1 MSDLEMTTATTP
13 LLEVKGLRKTF
24 GSVVA
29 IDDVSMALHEGRTA
43 AIVGDNGAGKSTLL
57 KIITGVHQPDAG
69 QILMEGQPVRFPTPV
84 AAKDHGIEALFQ
96 DLALVNDLTIWQNVF
111 LGRELVRGEPIGF
124 QRKRAMAGKA
134 AEMLAALDV
143 HLPSAGTRVRR
154 LSGGQRQ
161 AVAIGR
167 AVGWNARLTVMDE
180 PTAALGVRER
190 LEVESLIE
198 RLRAEGRTF
207 LIISHNF
214 EQVMRL
220 SDEVWVMRHGNVVGH
235 RHTADTTADEL
246 VALIT
251 GARTSDARFHVTDRR
266 SESR

>member
-1 MSDLEMTTATTP
+1 MRDPDMTTTDTP
-13 LLEVKGLRKTF
+13 LLEVRNVRKTF

-29 IDDVSMALHEGRTA
+29 VDDVSLQLWEGKTA

-57 KIITGVHQPDAG
+57 KVITGVHQPDSG
-69 QILMEGQPVRFPTPV
+69 EILMEGVPVRFPSPV
-84 AAKDHGIEALFQ
+84 SAKEQGIEALFQ

-124 QRKRAMAGKA
+124 QRKRAMAEKA
-134 AEMLAALDV
+134 TEMLAALDV
-143 HLPSAGTRVRR
+143 RLPATSTRVRR

-190 LEVESLIE
+190 MEVESLIE
-198 RLRAEGRTF
+198 RLRADGRTF

-220 SDEVWVMRHGNVVGH
+220 SDEVWVMRQGNVVGH
-235 RHTADTTADEL
+235 RRTRDTTADEL

-251 GARTSDARFHVTDRR
+251 GAKSSDARLHVSDPEMP
-266 SESR
+266 SA

>member
-1 MSDLEMTTATTP
+1 MSETEMTAQATP
-13 LLEVKGLRKTF
+13 LLEVRGVRKTF

-29 IDDVSMALHEGRTA
+29 IDDVSLSLYEGKTA

-69 QILMEGQPVRFPTPV
+69 QILLEGRPVRFPTPV
-84 AAKDHGIEALFQ
+84 SAKEQGIEALFQ

-124 QRKRAMAGKA
+124 QRKRAMVQKA
-134 AEMLAALDV
+134 TEMLAALDV
-143 HLPSAGTRVRR
+143 HLPPTTTRVRR

-198 RLRAEGRTF
+198 QLRGEGRTF
-207 LIISHNF
+207 LTISHNF

-220 SDEVWVMRHGNVVGH
+220 SDEVWVMRQGNVVGH
-235 RHTADTTADEL
+235 RRTEETTADEL

-251 GARTSDARFHVTDRR
+251 GAKSSDARFHVSDPRAATG
-266 SESR
+266 

>member
-1 MSDLEMTTATTP
+1 
-13 LLEVKGLRKTF
+13 
-24 GSVVA
+24 VA
-29 IDDVSMALHEGRTA
+29 IDDVSLKLWEGKTA
-43 AIVGDNGAGKSTLL
+43 AIVGDNGAGKSTLI
-57 KIITGVHQPDAG
+57 KVITGVHQPDAG
-69 QILMEGQPVRFPTPV
+69 ELLMEGQPVRFPTPV

-124 QRKRAMAGKA
+124 QRKRAMAEQA
-134 AEMLAALDV
+134 TDMLAALDV
-143 HLPSAGTRVRR
+143 YLPPASTRVRR

-167 AVGWNARLTVMDE
+167 AVGWNARLTIMDE

-190 LEVESLIE
+190 LEVEKLIE
-198 RLRAEGRTF
+198 QLRGEGRTF

-220 SDEVWVMRHGNVVGH
+220 SDEVWVMRQGNVVGH
-235 RHTADTTADEL
+235 RRTEETTADEL

-251 GARTSDARFHVTDRR
+251 GAKSSDARFHVTDPR
-266 SESR
+266 SGSG